1 MVCHGA
7 SMETNGATR
16 NHVWTTSEPRP
27 LQVSSQLSPL
37 PFPRPHLQPE
47 TLSNC
52 QAILIDVNVHS
63 QISQQLKETEMSWDV
78 LRSMNW
84 ISRVPDHRH
93 VSQNSSILLQL
104 QRQLLSALR
113 VSSCTSLVTSR
124 FVLQRF
130 EFRVGPPAPPWPTAV
145 DLLWTWKNKTDQT
158 INLLNDKFVKTC

>member
-78 LRSMNW
+78 LHSMNW

-93 VSQNSSILLQL
+93 VSEQFHPAPVATSVAVRTSCIFVHESRHKSFRVATFWVPCRSSCSTLAHSSW
-104 QRQLLSALR
+104 SAL
-113 VSSCTSLVTSR
+113 
-124 FVLQRF
+124 
-130 EFRVGPPAPPWPTAV
+130 
-145 DLLWTWKNKTDQT
+145 
-158 INLLNDKFVKTC
+158 NLEKQNRSDNKFVKW